1 MISRDNLCIC
11 TEKFVN
17 LEGRGQDCMNYS
29 ADVDATHDTQLSQ
42 SDELQIQSLADHY
55 IRMLSRVAGG

>member
-1 MISRDNLCIC
+1 M
-11 TEKFVN
+11 
-17 LEGRGQDCMNYS
+17 RGKIRKLGKQRAVQACMNYS
-29 ADVDATHDTQLSQ
+29 ADVDATYDTQLSQ